1 MASVYTNDLRLEEI
15 GSGEQSGTWGD
26 TTNTN
31 LELIAEAFSFGTEAI
46 TTNADTHTTTIADGS
61 TDPGRSIYLKYT
73 GTLDSA
79 CTITLGPN
87 TVSKVWFI
95 ENATSGSQNII
106 ISQGSGANVTI
117 GNGAVKMVYSDG
129 AGSGAAVVDALVD
142 LDLTGTTTIAAAN
155 ISGDLDVDGTTNLD
169 VVDIDGAVDMASTL
183 QVDGAITSSSGATIT
198 TADNTDTLTLVSTDA
213 DANQGPVL
221 NLFRN
226 SSTPADSDVLGQVIF
241 SGENDN
247 DEEIDYARF
256 QGFTVDVSDGTE
268 DGGLNLQAMLAGTL
282 RSRLK
287 VNGTELTVND
297 DSQDLDFRIET
308 NGNSEAFFV
317 DGGNNAVITGE
328 TVAHTTISGGTPAF
342 QVSGDGFRSGAALVR
357 TDTSNAFGPFLALV
371 KTRSTT
377 PGSFSIVSDGDNC
390 GSVSWFADDGTNLDS
405 QVATISGEIDAT
417 PGANDTPGRLVFSTT
432 ADGAATV
439 TEAMRIDSSQNVGL
453 GATPLALRS
462 DQTGLQMGGNFSIM
476 AESST
481 SADNS
486 FNLSQNA
493 YFDGAWKYIS
503 TDEVSN
509 YFQSAGKHN
518 FRVAASGTAGN
529 TISWTTAMTIDTS
542 GSVLIGTDTDGI
554 DGGNNLTIG
563 DSGQGGMTI
572 RTGTTS
578 RGNIY
583 FSDGTSGDSEYEG
596 ILRYD
601 HDGDYMTFATASAHR
616 MRIDSSGNLCVNDT
630 TTRLPNGHTVSIA
643 GDNSTHGLSVVRYNN
658 SYGCYGINIGRSKN
672 NTVGSNTALANND
685 TIGYVTWYGNDGTD
699 TNSISA
705 QIEARIDG
713 TVAGN
718 NVPGELVFR
727 TSADGHGGGAGGE
740 SMIIDSSQNVGI
752 GTAPAT
758 RLDVS
763 NGTERH
769 QVSFASGEVY
779 LMARNASAY
788 ITQEY
793 IANVH
798 VFTGYG
804 DSSSNEAMRIESD
817 GDFVIGETSS
827 TNVINGTG
835 AYVAT
840 NGQLYASTSSTS
852 GHFLNVQN
860 DSQAVLN
867 FRHAGSTEGD
877 VSISGSTVT
886 YNGFSG
892 THESSGIASNVEIGT
907 VCSTIDELDVYP
919 DTQPTAKGGT
929 QEHPKKGQTRADHAK
944 IKVADTEGDKR
955 VYGVLQRYDNNG
967 KPLVAS
973 VGIGSVRVTG
983 ACEGGDLLE
992 SNGDGTAKV
1001 QSDDIIRSKTIG
1013 KVTIGNS
1020 NTGVK
1025 LVSCVLYCG

>member
-1 MASVYTNDLRLEEI
+1 MEI
-15 GSGEQSGTWGD
+15 SATGEVGIGTSALSSF
-26 TTNTN
+26 NSNRNN
-31 LELIAEAFSFGTEAI
+31 LVISDSSSAGLTLNSTAT
-46 TTNADTHTTTIADGS
+46 DGS
-61 TDPGRSIYLKYT
+61 SIISMTDGT
-73 GTLDSA
+73 GTLAGEIHYVHD
-79 CTITLGPN
+79 
-87 TVSKVWFI
+87 
-95 ENATSGSQNII
+95 
-106 ISQGSGANVTI
+106 
-117 GNGAVKMVYSDG
+117 GNYMQFK
-129 AGSGAAVVDALVD
+129 
-142 LDLTGTTTIAAAN
+142 
-155 ISGDLDVDGTTNLD
+155 
-169 VVDIDGAVDMASTL
+169 
-183 QVDGAITSSSGATIT
+183 
-198 TADNTDTLTLVSTDA
+198 
-213 DANQGPVL
+213 
-221 NLFRN
+221 
-226 SSTPADSDVLGQVIF
+226 
-241 SGENDN
+241 
-247 DEEIDYARF
+247 
-256 QGFTVDVSDGTE
+256 
-268 DGGLNLQAMLAGTL
+268 
-282 RSRLK
+282 
-287 VNGTELTVND
+287 
-297 DSQDLDFRIET
+297 
-308 NGNSEAFFV
+308 
-317 DGGNNAVITGE
+317 
-328 TVAHTTISGGTPAF
+328 
-342 QVSGDGFRSGAALVR
+342 
-357 TDTSNAFGPFLALV
+357 TSN
-371 KTRSTT
+371 S
-377 PGSFSIVSDGDNC
+377 
-390 GSVSWFADDGTNLDS
+390 
-405 QVATISGEIDAT
+405 
-417 PGANDTPGRLVFSTT
+417 
-432 ADGAATV
+432 
-439 TEAMRIDSSQNVGL
+439 EAMRIDSSGRVGIN
-453 GATPLALRS
+453 A
-462 DQTGLQMGGNFSIM
+462 GGNGTIDAISYTGGQASLQFGCSYLSHLDVDGSGALYLANNVYYDGSNNKAKAYGYTSDYYQSGAAHIWR
-476 AESST
+476 ASGIT
-481 SADNS
+481 SA
-486 FNLSQNA
+486 
-493 YFDGAWKYIS
+493 G
-503 TDEVSN
+503 
-509 YFQSAGKHN
+509 
-518 FRVAASGTAGN
+518 
-529 TISWTTAMTIDTS
+529 
-542 GSVLIGTDTDGI
+542 
-554 DGGNNLTIG
+554 
-563 DSGQGGMTI
+563 
-572 RTGTTS
+572 
-578 RGNIY
+578 
-583 FSDGTSGDSEYEG
+583 
-596 ILRYD
+596 
-601 HDGDYMTFATASAHR
+601 ATASLDER
-616 MRIDSSGNLCVNDT
+616 MRIDSSGNLCVNDN

-944 IKVADTEGDKR
+944 IKVSDTEGDKR